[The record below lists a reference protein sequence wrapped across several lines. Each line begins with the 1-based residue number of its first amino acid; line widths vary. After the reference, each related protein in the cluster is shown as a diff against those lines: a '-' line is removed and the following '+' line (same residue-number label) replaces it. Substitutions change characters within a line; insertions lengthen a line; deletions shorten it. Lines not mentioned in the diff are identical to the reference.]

1 MKRDQKL
8 TRFRRLSAS
17 PKSNLP
23 PLTPNSYMCN
33 EKTHIHPY
41 AAYPIIEDQEKSTCQ
56 KFFIKQP
63 PRTAQSPNTENT
75 TTLSLPTN
83 YDFYTPIKTL
93 DHSDITE
100 RIESYELRI
109 KKIFS
114 IDALEDNLLLW
125 EKCLDDIMPEVK
137 KHDSDL
143 RRGLVQ
149 ICMHLLENSKNILK
163 CSASRRSADELA
175 VEALKKVIASLEIES
190 KKLQSDIESM
200 KYSKKLE
207 MGQIEKDLEEIFGKN
222 ENEIRYLKSRT
233 KELRD
238 TYSQDT
244 VDFLWEIW
252 NSMNQEFDVPEIKN
266 GDFIG
271 LDPSDIPL
279 MLSKK
284 FTLLQKFTAKRISDL
299 IRSKKNIEDNYTQT
313 TGEYIDPKTFEDQTK
328 NIEKLRFQLN
338 SAFISIDRY
347 KENFGSKVN
356 IVEALENTKN
366 LLSNEVEKLRSEI
379 ELMSSTLNK
388 ANYDSKKLT
397 SEFENIKK
405 EKDYLQKEKNSWQLE
420 TIEKNKQLEEQQ
432 ISIEKLIKLIEDKE
446 QKIIIL
452 ENRLGKRRGIQ
463 DNNEEGLDSLSSQF
477 KAQNKF
483 DEKSFLDSLKLSNK
497 KRRSLDKSQAP
508 SYTTNEGNSYDF
520 SGYEDPLNS
529 SSSIQNSIANAK
541 SGTRS
546 NSPPKGRV
554 LKKLGL
560 IEENS
565 SSMSLSNQEAGHI
578 GYKNP
583 RQNFKDKGIK
593 LGLKKQILGQ
603 NVHKNAKN
611 KPNTR
616 NAENATNGLD
626 YESLDEFETNI
637 KHEDYIGDNAY
648 DGDSQSSYAHEKRT
662 YSGNMSTKST
672 STDEFTYIK
681 CIEYS
686 KGFQFNGIV
695 PDEKESEDSNKD
707 GVYLLPYNP
716 NQFYG
721 LKGDVYYQTKNSVF
735 SAYPRIPDLKDNFTF
750 QSLYVMK
757 K

>member
-8 TRFRRLSAS
+8 IRFRRLSVS

-23 PLTPNSYMCN
+23 PLTPNSYTYN
-33 EKTHIHPY
+33 ETTCIHPY
-41 AAYPIIEDQEKSTCQ
+41 AAYPIIEDQEKNTCQ
-56 KFFIKQP
+56 KFFTRQP

-100 RIESYELRI
+100 RVESYELRI

-114 IDALEDNLLLW
+114 IENLEDNLMLW

-163 CSASRRSADELA
+163 CSASRRLTDESAIES
-175 VEALKKVIASLEIES
+175 LKKTITSLETES
-190 KKLQSDIESM
+190 KKLQSDIESL

-207 MGQIEKDLEEIFGKN
+207 MDQIEKDIEEIFGKN

-233 KELRD
+233 SELRD
-238 TYSQDT
+238 NYSQDT
-244 VDFLWEIW
+244 VDFLLEIW
-252 NSMNQEFDVPEIKN
+252 NSMNQEFDIPELKN

-284 FTLLQKFTAKRISDL
+284 FTLLQKFTAKRIADL
-299 IRSKKNIEDNYTQT
+299 IRSKKNTEDNYSQT
-313 TGEYIDPKTFEDQTK
+313 TEEFIDPKAFEDQAR
-328 NIEKLRFQLN
+328 NLEKLHYQLN

-347 KENFGSKVN
+347 KENFGTKFNV
-356 IVEALENTKN
+356 VETLESEKN
-366 LLSNEVEKLRSEI
+366 LLSDEVGKLRNEI
-379 ELMSSTLNK
+379 ELLSSTINK

-397 SEFENIKK
+397 SEFEIMKK
-405 EKDYLQKEKNSWQLE
+405 EKDRLQKEKNSWQLE
-420 TIEKNKQLEEQQ
+420 IVEQNKQLEEHQN
-432 ISIEKLIKLIEDKE
+432 SIEKLIKLIEDKE
-446 QKIIIL
+446 QKIINL
-452 ENRLGKRRGIQ
+452 ERRLGKRKGIMQ
-463 DNNEEGLDSLSSQF
+463 DNNEEGLDSSSSQL
-477 KAQNKF
+477 KNQSKF
-483 DEKSFLDSLKLSNK
+483 DEKSFLDSIKLSNK
-497 KRRSLDKSQAP
+497 KRGSLDKSQVP
-508 SYTTNEGNSYDF
+508 SYRTNEGYMNDF
-520 SGYEDPLNS
+520 SSYEDALNS
-529 SSSIQNSIANAK
+529 SSSMENSIKNPK

-546 NSPPKGRV
+546 NSPPKARA

-565 SSMSLSNQEAGHI
+565 SSMSLSNQETGHF
-578 GYKNP
+578 GYKN
-583 RQNFKDKGIK
+583 RQNFKEKGTKIW
-593 LGLKKQILGQ
+593 LKNHILGQ
-603 NVHKNAKN
+603 NSKN

-626 YESLDEFETNI
+626 YQSLDEFETEI

-648 DGDSQSSYAHEKRT
+648 DGDSQSSYAHEKRARSD
-662 YSGNMSTKST
+662 YMSTKST
-672 STDEFTYIK
+672 STDEFAYIN
-681 CIEYS
+681 CIEFS
-686 KGFQFNGIV
+686 KGFQFNGIFS
-695 PDEKESEDSNKD
+695 DEKEQEESNKN
-707 GVYLLPYNP
+707 GVYMLPFNP

-721 LKGDVYYQTKNSVF
+721 LKGDVYYHTKNSVF
-735 SAYPRIPDLKDNFTF
+735 SAQPRIPDLKDSFTF
-750 QSLYVMK
+750 QSPFVIK